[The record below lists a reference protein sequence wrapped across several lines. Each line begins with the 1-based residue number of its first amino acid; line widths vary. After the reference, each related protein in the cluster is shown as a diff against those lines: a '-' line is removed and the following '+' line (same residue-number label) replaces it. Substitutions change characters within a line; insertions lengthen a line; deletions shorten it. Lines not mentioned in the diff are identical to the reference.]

1 MRKNSVL
8 NDKLVVQP
16 VFISLQHKH
25 VFMGPCRYGIGEEL
39 TYDYKFPFEEEK
51 IKCNCG
57 SSKCRGSLN

>member
-1 MRKNSVL
+1 MVI
-8 NDKLVVQP
+8 DKKIAIFAKRVILP
-16 VFISLQHKH
+16 
-25 VFMGPCRYGIGEEL
+25 GEEL

>member
-1 MRKNSVL
+1 MPFSKKERVWFCPTL
-8 NDKLVVQP
+8 FMVIDKKIAIFAKRAILP
-16 VFISLQHKH
+16 
-25 VFMGPCRYGIGEEL
+25 GEEL